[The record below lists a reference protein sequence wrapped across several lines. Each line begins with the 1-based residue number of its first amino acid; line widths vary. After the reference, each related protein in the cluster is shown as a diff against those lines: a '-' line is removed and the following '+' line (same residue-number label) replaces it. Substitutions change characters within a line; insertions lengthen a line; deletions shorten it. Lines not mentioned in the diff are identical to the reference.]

1 MLIADKIQNRKDFE
15 LYHEGTHERSLELK
29 CYFIDWLWRL
39 GVREGEYQEFK
50 KSIL

>member
-15 LYHEGTHERSLELK
+15 LYHKDIHERSDELK
-29 CYFIDWLWRL
+29 QYFFNWLWRL
-39 GVREGEYQEFK
+39 GVWEGNYQEFK